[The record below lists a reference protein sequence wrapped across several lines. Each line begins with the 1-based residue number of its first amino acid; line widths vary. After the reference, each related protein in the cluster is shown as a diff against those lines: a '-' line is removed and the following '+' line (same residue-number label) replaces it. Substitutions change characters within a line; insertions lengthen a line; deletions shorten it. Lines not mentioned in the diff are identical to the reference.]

1 MAIENDWTQ
10 VVFEGDSA
18 TVVSKLN
25 QKELDRS
32 HTVAHLRST
41 ISKLVDHPGF
51 SFSFVRRASS
61 FSLMGVCTDQALT
74 AINELKDGLGSRWC
88 ESRVRRTS
96 GRRMVRLGCLVRD
109 LGSVSPP
116 LLGFGTKHTAEVEA
130 MGVKGNTDG
139 HGLVKVGSYDRG
151 TKVFVEMYDSDGSG
165 ILLENR
171 TRLIESQGRGS
182 SEMEKEWRFS
192 QVAGR
197 GSASENRGWREGR
210 DSGWEEKRWWRRKM
224 MRKRRVENG
233 EQWFQ
238 KRRKRRIGSTK
249 GTGPNMHAWK
259 GKRIGGLSCWL
270 AGPKGDDTF
279 GGLRFARELVQ
290 NLGEQN
296 QSSGPSI
303 ICHDSGRHHNDIG
316 LTMDQW
322 RISNAMQSVFR
333 WFLMRSGLRECMKWI
348 IVIQGW
354 ANNYAMGFAWLMKAG
369 LRKRVSMQRK
379 QRDRGGK
386 KEEPEFKLM
395 ADRVTKLMEKLKF
408 SEEELMEVGEMEGTQ
423 LGNVDGSKKWLV
435 LE

>member
-1 MAIENDWTQ
+1 MLTWRERI
-10 VVFEGDSA
+10 
-18 TVVSKLN
+18 TV
-25 QKELDRS
+25 
-32 HTVAHLRST
+32 
-41 ISKLVDHPGF
+41 
-51 SFSFVRRASS
+51 
-61 FSLMGVCTDQALT
+61 
-74 AINELKDGLGSRWC
+74 
-88 ESRVRRTS
+88 
-96 GRRMVRLGCLVRD
+96 
-109 LGSVSPP
+109 
-116 LLGFGTKHTAEVEA
+116 
-130 MGVKGNTDG
+130 
-139 HGLVKVGSYDRG
+139 
-151 TKVFVEMYDSDGSG
+151 
-165 ILLENR
+165 R
-171 TRLIESQGRGS
+171 TRGLPL
-182 SEMEKEWRFS
+182 
-192 QVAGR
+192 
-197 GSASENRGWREGR
+197 
-210 DSGWEEKRWWRRKM
+210 D
-224 MRKRRVENG
+224 
-233 EQWFQ
+233 
-238 KRRKRRIGSTK
+238 RKRRIGSTK

-369 LRKRVSMQRK
+369 LRKRIVWLMRKRQNRATGEKRSAKGVGFICRK